1 METLLILPTVLSK
14 SYLDYTASLK
24 PNSRYFSLKIGKVQI
39 YQKKKKKEEDR
50 KTRWKDKF
58 FVP

>member
-1 METLLILPTVLSK
+1 MILPTVLSK